1 MESAP
6 PRSSKAAFL
15 VFIIPGS
22 IFITVAVTI
31 AVSVAIIVAEQSFLN
46 LDVVEQYSN
55 VFDALFL
62 HLLNGVC
69 KNIPDGEI
77 LPGNRHHRVG
87 MPRQEVAICYHTHGR
102 CVEQD
107 EDRKSVV

>member
-6 PRSSKAAFL
+6 PRSNKAAFL
-15 VFIIPGS
+15 VFIIPVS
-22 IFITVAVTI
+22 ISIAVAVTI
-31 AVSVAIIVAEQSFLN
+31 AVTVAIVVAEQTFLN
-46 LDVVEQYSN
+46 LNVVEQYSDI
-55 VFDALFL
+55 FDALFL

-77 LPGNRHHRVG
+77 LPGDKHHRVG